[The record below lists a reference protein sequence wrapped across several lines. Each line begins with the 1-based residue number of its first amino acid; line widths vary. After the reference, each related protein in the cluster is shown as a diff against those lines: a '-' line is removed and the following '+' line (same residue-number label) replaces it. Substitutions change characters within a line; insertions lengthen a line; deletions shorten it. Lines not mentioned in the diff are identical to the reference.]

1 MLSFDSFAYFA
12 DLLVIAVVVVPLF
25 YLLPRPRHRRVL
37 LTLVGVYLLFAIAPR
52 LALFYAAFWVGVFLL
67 QRGIARWRDGEMSTV
82 LLWAAV
88 LAALA
93 PMVIWKLWPAGFV
106 INFNLVLNTWLR
118 DVAGPVGQ
126 IDAIRQI
133 ILPLGL
139 SFATFRAID
148 LLVKTYLGLVDALP
162 ADRLLFFGFFP
173 PVQIIGPVM
182 EYEEV
187 AADADAARRPA
198 SEDFLEGGLQIF
210 VGLVKIFI
218 LAWPLRT
225 SIEVFVAYGVNPAWL
240 VWLELFLF
248 AWYFYFNFAGYSDLA
263 IGVSRLFGFKLK
275 PNFSSPYTK
284 TNPQEFWN
292 SWHMSLTRF
301 AQRNVFV
308 PLGGMRSRSQ
318 YLAIVAT
325 IMVIALWHDLTIPL
339 VVFGVYHAIGLV
351 AHRVAATRRPPTGA
365 GRLGVLKPVALFT
378 FVMLSLPLLV
388 VDLGDVGGFYAAL
401 VGAS

>member
-1 MLSFDSFAYFA
+1 MLSFDSFSYFA
-12 DLLVIAVVVVPLF
+12 DLLALALVVVPLF
-25 YLLPRPRHRRVL
+25 YLLPRPKHRRL
-37 LTLVGVYLLFAIAPR
+37 LLSVAGMYLLFVVAPR
-52 LALFYAAFWVGVFLL
+52 LALFYLAFWVGVFVL
-67 QRGIARWRDGEMSTV
+67 QRVLARWRDDRLSTT
-82 LLWAAV
+82 LLWATV
-88 LAALA
+88 LVALT

-106 INFNLVLNTWLR
+106 LEFNLTFNTWLR
-118 DVAGPVGQ
+118 ELAGPVGQ

-148 LLVKTYLGLVDALP
+148 LLVKTYLGVIDGLP
-162 ADRLLFFGFFP
+162 FERLMFFGFFP

-187 AADADAARRPA
+187 SADVAGGPSSD
-198 SEDFLEGGLQIF
+198 DFFEGGLQIF
-210 VGLVKIFI
+210 VGLVKVFV

-225 SIEVFVAYGVNPAWL
+225 SIEVFASYGANPAWL
-240 VWLELFLF
+240 VWFELFLF

-263 IGVSRLFGFKLK
+263 IGVSRLFGFRLK
-275 PNFSSPYTK
+275 PNFASPYTK

-325 IMVIALWHDLTIPL
+325 IMVIALWHDLTLPL
-339 VVFGVYHAIGLV
+339 VVFGVYHAVGLV
-351 AHRVAATRRPPTGA
+351 AHRVASARRPTRDRGQLA
-365 GRLGVLKPVALFT
+365 ILKPVALFT

-388 VDLGDVGGFYAAL
+388 VDMGDVGGFYAAL
-401 VGAS
+401 LGAS